1 MNRLPVAWRRIASL
15 LLLCAASAALPL
27 ALFTSTTGR
36 ARADQTITL
45 RTGQS
50 TVLSTPGLS
59 RVAVGNSAIAGVV
72 PVGTS
77 EVVINA
83 KDNGQTTVVVWE
95 GRVQESYTVVVT
107 DGGLDDIASMV
118 KAAVQDPDVRFVNFA
133 HALIVR
139 GKVDTRAQYVQ
150 LQTVLTRF
158 EPMAKANH
166 FTIVNAVTLRHSYA
180 QSGRALSV
188 EGARDISVEPDGQ
201 GNLIV
206 TGEVDSLEHAEQVL
220 ARAQSLAGADF
231 GATGKLID
239 RLIVNGITQIDI
251 KVYVLEVDQN
261 AASQLGLRLQS
272 SQVNGSV
279 SGGFVYGPPSFPV
292 TENCGSCANGK
303 ALSVGPWIRT
313 TLLAPTLDLL
323 MQTGHARILSSPDL
337 VAQSGTEASFLVG
350 GQIPYLFSSG
360 LGQVSVVFKPYGVN
374 LKVTPKLLPNG
385 DVQAL
390 VNPDIS
396 DLDYQN
402 SVSFGGYTVPAL
414 KESTISTSV
423 IAQNGQ
429 SIILGGLLKHL
440 DQRVIQKI
448 PVLSSIPVLGKLFQ
462 STQYQMGDTQVVFV
476 MTPSVIRS
484 K

>member
-1 MNRLPVAWRRIASL
+1 M
-15 LLLCAASAALPL
+15 
-27 ALFTSTTGR
+27 
-36 ARADQTITL
+36 
-45 RTGQS
+45 RTGES

-77 EVVINA
+77 EVVVNA

-95 GRVQESYTVVVT
+95 GQAQITYTVVVT
-107 DGGLDDIASMV
+107 DGGLDNIAGMV
-118 KAAVQDPDVRFVNFA
+118 KAAVADPDVHFVNFA

-139 GKVDTRAQYVQ
+139 GTVDTRAQYAE
-150 LQTVLTRF
+150 LQSILNRF

-166 FTIVNAVTLRHSYA
+166 FTIVNAVTLRHSYTEI
-180 QSGRALSV
+180 GRALSIS
-188 EGARDISVEPDGQ
+188 GARDISVEPDGA

-206 TGEVDSLEHAEQVL
+206 SGEVDSLEHAEQIL
-220 ARAQSLAGADF
+220 AKAQSLAGADF

-239 RLIVNGITQIDI
+239 RLSVRGVTQIDI
-251 KVYVLEVDQN
+251 KLYVLEVDQS
-261 AASQLGLRLQS
+261 AMQQLGLRLQS
-272 SQVNGSV
+272 AQINSSV
-279 SGGFVYGPPSFPV
+279 SGGFVYGPPSFPI
-292 TENCGSCANGK
+292 TENCGSCSDGK
-303 ALSVGPWIRT
+303 ALNIGPWVRT

-374 LKVTPKLLPNG
+374 LKVTPTLLPNG
-385 DVQAL
+385 DVQAA
-390 VNPDIS
+390 VTPDIS

-402 SVSFGGYTVPAL
+402 SVSFAGYTVPAI
-414 KESTISTSV
+414 KESTLSTNVVAAS
-423 IAQNGQ
+423 GD
-429 SIILGGLLKHL
+429 SIVLGGLLNHI
-440 DQRVIQKI
+440 DQRTIQKI
-448 PVLSSIPVLGKLFQ
+448 PLLSSIPVLGKLFQ
-462 STQYQMGDTQVVFV
+462 STEYQHSETQVVFV
-476 MTPSVIRS
+476 MTPHVLTS